1 MTLSAPQSFVDV
13 VRERSGR
20 LGERRVFTFLADG
33 EEPAEHLTYSGLD
46 LRARA
51 VGAELQRRGAA
62 GDRVLLLFPPGLDF
76 VAAFLGCLYA
86 GAVAVPAY
94 PPSPGRGT
102 GRLRGLLQDARPRL
116 ALTVSAALDRVE
128 RELAEAAEPPVV
140 HAIDAL
146 PPEVAGDW
154 RPPVVD
160 PSTLAFLQ
168 YTSGSTSTPKGV
180 RITHGNLLANE
191 RAIQRAFGQSEESV
205 VVGWLPLYH
214 DMGLIGNVLQPI
226 WCGGSCVLMSPLAFL
241 QKPSR
246 WLAAVSR
253 FRATTSGGPD
263 FAYALCVRKVPPA
276 ERAGLD
282 LSSWRVAFNGAEP
295 VRAATLDAFAE
306 AFAPSGFRRRA
317 FYPCYGLAE
326 ATLFVSGGDP
336 DVQPVV
342 RTVQEAGPEG
352 RPLVGCGRVWPGE
365 RLAIVEPESGR
376 LAPAGHEGEVWVAG
390 PSVADGYWNRPEET
404 ERTFGARLETGEG
417 PFLRTGDLGL
427 LDTAGE
433 LFVTGRL
440 KDLIVVRGRNLY
452 PHDLERT
459 AEESHQALRPG
470 GAAAFSAEMDG
481 EERLVVLVEVER
493 RQEAEAGEAAEAV
506 RSVLAREHE
515 VTPWEVVPI
524 RAGSLPKTSSG
535 KVRRS
540 ASREE
545 YLAGGLTRVAPVA
558 VHASAAAAGS
568 RLEAVRG
575 LAARLLRVDPQSL
588 DPEADLPLDSL
599 LALEMKN
606 RLESDFGVQLPLS
619 VLLDGVS

>member
-1 MTLSAPQSFVDV
+1 MSASQSFVDV
-13 VRERSGR
+13 VRERAGR
-20 LGERRVFTFLADG
+20 LGERLAFTFLADG
-33 EEPAEHLTYSGLD
+33 EEPVEQLTYAGLD
-46 LRARA
+46 RRARS
-51 VGAELQRRGAA
+51 VGADLQRLGAA
-62 GDRVLLLFPPGLDF
+62 GERVLLLFPPGLDF
-76 VAAFLGCLYA
+76 IAAFLGCLYA

-102 GRLRGLLQDARPRL
+102 GRLRSLLEDARPRL
-116 ALTVSAALDRVE
+116 ALTVSSMLDRVE
-128 RELAEAAEPPVV
+128 RELSEVAEPPPVR
-140 HAIDAL
+140 AIDTL
-146 PPEVAGDW
+146 PPGPPGSAEDW
-154 RPPVVD
+154 RPPAVD

-263 FAYALCVRKVPPA
+263 FAYALSVRKVPPA

-295 VRAATLDAFAE
+295 VRAATLDAFASVFE
-306 AFAPSGFRRRA
+306 PCGFRRQA

-336 DVQPVV
+336 DIEPNIAPRV
-342 RTVQEAGPEG
+342 RVEEG
-352 RPLVGCGRVWPGE
+352 KPRVGCGRAWPGE
-365 RLAIVEPESGR
+365 RLAIADPETGR
-376 LAPAGHEGEVWVAG
+376 RAPAGREGEIWVAG

-404 ERTFGARLETGEG
+404 ARTFGARLAETGEG

-427 LDTAGE
+427 LGSDGE

-459 AEESHQALRPG
+459 AEESHPALRSG
-470 GAAAFSAEMDG
+470 GAAAFSVEADG
-481 EERLVVLVEVER
+481 EERLV
-493 RQEAEAGEAAEAV
+493 
-506 RSVLAREHE
+506 
-515 VTPWEVVPI
+515 
-524 RAGSLPKTSSG
+524 
-535 KVRRS
+535 
-540 ASREE
+540 
-545 YLAGGLTRVAPVA
+545 
-558 VHASAAAAGS
+558 
-568 RLEAVRG
+568 
-575 LAARLLRVDPQSL
+575 
-588 DPEADLPLDSL
+588 
-599 LALEMKN
+599 
-606 RLESDFGVQLPLS
+606 
-619 VLLDGVS
+619 